1 MYDNESTKDG
11 RNTWKHKITKSRW
24 DKEKTKTS
32 MAPIK
37 IKAEVFRLDKN
48 PMCLLQDIL

>member
-37 IKAEVFRLDKN
+37 TKGRGFQSK
-48 PMCLLQDIL
+48 